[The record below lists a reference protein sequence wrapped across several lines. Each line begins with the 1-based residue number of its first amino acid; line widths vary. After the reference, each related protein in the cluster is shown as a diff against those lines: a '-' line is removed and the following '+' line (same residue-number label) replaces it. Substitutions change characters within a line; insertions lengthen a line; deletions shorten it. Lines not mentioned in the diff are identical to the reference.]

1 MGNFNYHALNQT
13 VKILR
18 PDKVGVGHFYWT
30 STAGGGGAVKKQ
42 GIEEHIL
49 SPTLQLY
56 SVAIILINS
65 VCFFLIFDWT
75 FKVISRN

>member
-18 PDKVGVGHFYWT
+18 PDKVGVGHLLNNNCR
-30 STAGGGGAVKKQ
+30 GGVQLKKQ

-65 VCFFLIFDWT
+65 VCFFLIFD
-75 FKVISRN
+75 